1 MYSFTTLARSGKGSS
16 TVPAPGTLASYTDH
30 PYANGLDTSPKYLA
44 PMDGA
49 FEYQPCATNAATLCT
64 QQMAPQPPV
73 YWYSRTGF
81 PYAVVGDPSWK
92 DYTVRAAV
100 LFTQAGSSAG
110 VLDRFDYQ
118 GGGIDNFRAY
128 ILKLAD
134 DGSWQLLRNSRSVGV
149 NVLAAGTLRSPAG
162 VGKWHNLSLAIH
174 GTTLTAVIDSRQIAT
189 ATDNDP
195 NYTKGIAG
203 IEAGAVDAN
212 GAWTGT
218 SWPVVQYRGLTVS

>member
-1 MYSFTTLARSGKGSS
+1 
-16 TVPAPGTLASYTDH
+16 
-30 PYANGLDTSPKYLA
+30 
-44 PMDGA
+44 MDGA
-49 FEYQPCATNAATLCT
+49 FEYQPCATAAAKVCN

-92 DYTVRAAV
+92 DYTVSSGV
-100 LFTQAGSSAG
+100 LFTKAGSSAG
-110 VLDRFDYQ
+110 VLDRFDDQ

-128 ILKLAD
+128 ILNLAD
-134 DGSWQLLRNSRSVGV
+134 DGSWQLLKNSRFVGV
-149 NVLAAGTLRSPAG
+149 SVLASGTLSAPAG
-162 VGKWHNLSLAIH
+162 VEKWHNLSLTIH
-174 GTTLTAVIDSRQIAT
+174 GATLTAAIDSRQIAT

-212 GAWTGT
+212 SAWTGT
-218 SWPVVQYRGLTVS
+218 SWPVVQYRRLTVS

>member
-1 MYSFTTLARSGKGSS
+1 MYTFTTVTRPGKGSS
-16 TVPAPGTLASYTDH
+16 PVPASGTLSSYTDR
-30 PYANGLDTSPKYLA
+30 PDANSLDATPVYLA

-49 FEYQPCATNAATLCT
+49 FEYQPCANNAAARCT
-64 QQMAPQPPV
+64 QQMAPRPPV
-73 YWYSRTGF
+73 YWYSRVGF

-92 DYTVRAAV
+92 DYTVSSAV

-110 VLDRFDYQ
+110 VLDHFDNQ
-118 GGGIDNFRAY
+118 GGSISNFRAY

-134 DGSWQLLRNSRSVGV
+134 DGSWQLLRNSRYVGV
-149 NVLAAGTLRSPAG
+149 SLLASGSLTRPAG
-162 VGKWHNLSLAIH
+162 LNTWHNLSLTIQ
-174 GTTLTAVIDSRQIAT
+174 GTTLTAAIDGHHVAT

-195 NYTKGIAG
+195 NYAKGIAG

-218 SWPVVQYRGLTVS
+218 SWPVVQYRRLTVS